1 MERLTFEGNFCDIA
15 MCKENPCPY
24 GGSCTQREV
33 WERLK
38 DYEDTGLMPEEI
50 QKMIADATLEHHRL
64 MAINDREAEC
74 ALICSFALAI
84 WGAEAQTLMVFEEM
98 SELQKELCKH
108 ARGRDNREEIAE
120 EIADVRIMLQQM
132 CILHD
137 CEDLADEI
145 MLEKL
150 ARLRERA
157 IEAGGVS
164 NEGC

>member
-1 MERLTFEGNFCDIA
+1 MERLTEHCGNFVQVKKSCNLYD
-15 MCKENPCPY
+15 
-24 GGSCTQREV
+24 GSIVT
-33 WERLK
+33 RLA

-50 QKMIADATLEHHRL
+50 QKTIADASLAYNAL
-64 MAINDREAEC
+64 MILQDQDANNTS
-74 ALICSFALAI
+74 ICRDALAT

-120 EIADVRIMLQQM
+120 EIADVRIMLMQM

-150 ARLRERA
+150 ERLAYRLEKARG
-157 IEAGGVS
+157 EADD
-164 NEGC
+164 